1 MSFSLSRKRDFT
13 PAQTERFA
21 NILDNAGQV
30 FLATMVLTP
39 IVQGF
44 DKTDRLVL
52 VFGIID
58 MLLCW
63 TVSLILANRK
73 EEQ

>member
-1 MSFSLSRKRDFT
+1 MSFSLSRKRDLI

-39 IVQGF
+39 IVQGI
-44 DKTDRLVL
+44 DKTDKLVL

-73 EEQ
+73 ED

>member
-1 MSFSLSRKRDFT
+1 MSFSLSRKRDLT

-39 IVQGF
+39 IVQGI

>member
-1 MSFSLSRKRDFT
+1 MSFSLSRKRDLT

-39 IVQGF
+39 IVQGI

-58 MLLCW
+58 MLLC
-63 TVSLILANRK
+63 
-73 EEQ
+73 